1 MPHID
6 GKLKQV
12 VEVLKVVVE
21 QDPDNLELSKMLEAA
36 VKELEEDE
44 NVPVLAEKE
53 RFDRLLVW
61 MKQYG
66 AAFDKLKIRYYA
78 PDYRGMH
85 ATRDIKKGETIVY
98 VPLNEIITLEMAFAT
113 PIGE

>member
-1 MPHID
+1 MQAHFRKATALWEMPHID

-61 MKQYG
+61 MK
-66 AAFDKLKIRYYA
+66 
-78 PDYRGMH
+78 
-85 ATRDIKKGETIVY
+85 
-98 VPLNEIITLEMAFAT
+98 
-113 PIGE
+113 